1 MRTVILKWI
10 SSTLVLVCGLA
21 GVCPESFAAEKTQP
35 EPAAPDITDL
45 RTQTEKYEA
54 QLYELGAFPVSKL
67 TKPYEN
73 NGRPGEVYANKGR
86 RVDVHGW
93 LPPDAVRKGGYLS
106 ESEKKR
112 YEIPKAALPF
122 QRYLSLIDMGTYQQT
137 KDPLL
142 HSIIQ
147 FAFEEI
153 RERKAKSPTPG
164 AILSVYQPSREWDH
178 YFLWQLKSEAL
189 SGPDVA
195 RLYQRYR
202 VPLLLRCLS
211 LPEKGQKDY
220 TRFLEQISSDK
231 GLHGGYRFEA
241 FKQLYEWDQEK
252 YVTGYKVFLIQQTEQ
267 TPNVLDR
274 CFMHEALLKLGDE
287 DCFAVVRR
295 SLVTDPIYDVRTSIL
310 EDLKELDL
318 QHLFLDPIQVL
329 AEEKAKACRRFW
341 HFGNGPGMDVG
352 ETEMYHL
359 LKGLLFVSNKRDL
372 SEETVQKIQHA
383 RATLEAKKQE
393 RRDASGL
400 RGLGR

>member
-1 MRTVILKWI
+1 MILSHCILFFSLLCMPGCSSQSQPKGTEQERAI
-10 SSTLVLVCGLA
+10 SAVVSQKI
-21 GVCPESFAAEKTQP
+21 PSESYE
-35 EPAAPDITDL
+35 DI
-45 RTQTEKYEA
+45 
-54 QLYELGAFPVSKL
+54 LYELGAFPVSKL
-67 TKPYEN
+67 TLPYFD

-93 LPPDAVRKGGYLS
+93 LPPDAVRKGGYLTK
-106 ESEKKR
+106 SEKKS
-112 YEIPKAALPF
+112 YGIPKMALPF
-122 QRYLSLIDMGTYQQT
+122 QRYLSLIDMETYQQT

-147 FAFEEI
+147 FVFDELH
-153 RERKAKSPTPG
+153 ERKVKSPTPG
-164 AILSVYQPSREWDH
+164 AILSVYKPSKEWDH
-178 YFLWQLKSEAL
+178 KFLWQLKSEAL

-211 LPEKGQKDY
+211 LPEKGQEKY

-241 FKQLYEWDQEK
+241 YKQLYAWNQEK
-252 YVTGYKVFLIQQTEQ
+252 YLPGYKAFLINQTEQ
-267 TPNVLDR
+267 TPDVLDR
-274 CFMHEALLKLGDE
+274 CHMHRALLELGNE
-287 DCFAVVRR
+287 DCFVVVRR
-295 SLVTDPIYDVRTSIL
+295 SLITDPIYDVRTSIL

-329 AEEKAKACRRFW
+329 AEEKAKECRRIWF
-341 HFGNGPGMDVG
+341 FGNGPGMDVG

-359 LKGLLFVSNKRDL
+359 LKGLLFASNKRDL

-393 RRDASGL
+393 RRNASGL
-400 RGLGR
+400 RGFVR